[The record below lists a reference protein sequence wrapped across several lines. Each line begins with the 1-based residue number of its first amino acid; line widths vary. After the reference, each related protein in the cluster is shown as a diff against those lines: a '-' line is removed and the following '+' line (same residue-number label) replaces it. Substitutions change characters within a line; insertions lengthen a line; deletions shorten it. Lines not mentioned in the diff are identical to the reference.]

1 MDRRKAIKNIGT
13 GIGAITLT
21 PSIAT
26 IFQSCQSSTGY
37 IPVFIPK
44 RDFNSISQ
52 IMELIISLAALSTTP
67 SSPNSF
73 FKRL

>member
-26 IFQSCQSSTGY
+26 IFQSCQSST
-37 IPVFIPK
+37 
-44 RDFNSISQ
+44 N
-52 IMELIISLAALSTTP
+52 LSLLTFSKTI
-67 SSPNSF
+67 
-73 FKRL
+73 

>member
-37 IPVFIPK
+37 IRFYSK
-44 RDFNSISQ
+44 TGF
-52 IMELIISLAALSTTP
+52 
-67 SSPNSF
+67 
-73 FKRL
+73 